1 MPNDS
6 VKIHATILV
15 TYPIVITG
23 QTFSKLKSREIA
35 EVDELAKYIKN
46 NLTLEI
52 GSRYIDLIIENSEPK
67 SYVN

>member
-1 MPNDS
+1 
-6 VKIHATILV
+6 
-15 TYPIVITG
+15 
-23 QTFSKLKSREIA
+23 LKSIKKVK
-35 EVDELAKYIKN
+35 VDELANYIKN